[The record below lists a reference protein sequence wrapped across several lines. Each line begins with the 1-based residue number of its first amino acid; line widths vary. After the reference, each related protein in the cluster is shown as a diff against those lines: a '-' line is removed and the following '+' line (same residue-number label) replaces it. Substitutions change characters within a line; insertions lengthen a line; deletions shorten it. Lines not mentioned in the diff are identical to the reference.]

1 MDGSKKHL
9 TAVRKGSIIHLM
21 KRKKQIKV
29 VQDVI
34 YMVAAYFNLDVDVEI
49 TVGKLPWEH
58 DAELGME
65 CRGFYCMEFN
75 KDFLT
80 SASIED
86 IIRVSA
92 HEMVHVKQHEL
103 EGLELTPTQSVFR
116 GQKWLG
122 DYWFS
127 PWEVEARGYELAFLQ
142 HYLHYGGKSG
152 KTARAARPTSY
163 RV

>member
-1 MDGSKKHL
+1 MGGSKKQL

-49 TVGKLPWEH
+49 GVGTMPWEH

-65 CRGFYCMEFN
+65 CPGFYFMEFN

-86 IIRVSA
+86 IIRVTA

-103 EGLELTPTQSVFR
+103 EGLELTLTESLFK

-142 HYLHYGGKSG
+142 HYLHYGGESG